1 MGASRLFIPAV
12 IALLLVASTVS
23 ALTPA
28 AQEGPVIAVDL
39 SHGQPDEGVET
50 IIASCGGCRWILILL
65 DEAQREAVR
74 AEVLEAA
81 DEVRL
86 GGLTPENLSDV
97 DVLLIGQATSLLS
110 ADEVEAIRQWAS
122 QGRKAVWVAGDSD
135 YPAQGSEIAQQA
147 VNQVLEALGSS
158 IRIDYVSVEDYTSNA
173 GRSYRVVGVVDPD
186 PPFTFLKQGLP
197 NGGKVLFH
205 GPGALYAIGANGEP
219 VNPLKKPELKPEGV
233 YVIVRTT
240 EDSKSVEHQTAETG
254 GLSAVYYDPLND
266 EVNTGPFP
274 LMMAEIKGNLMIVA
288 SSETMYGGYEPMTA
302 PEYYGVAL
310 DGPEFVGRVVSTMA
324 AFTTGLFIVS
334 VVERE
339 VTVTVTQT
347 EKQVLTET
355 VTETVKETVTRENTV
370 TMTVTTTTTVSG
382 GPGTTTLVVAGIIIA
397 AAIVAAALILRR

>member
-1 MGASRLFIPAV
+1 MSKTVLPV
-12 IALLLVASTVS
+12 VLALLIIAATAST
-23 ALTPA
+23 LTPT
-28 AQEGPVIAVDL
+28 AQVGPVVAIDL

-50 IIASCGGCRWILILL
+50 IIASCQACYWVLILL

-81 DEVRL
+81 DEVRF
-86 GGLTPENLSDV
+86 GGLTMENLSDV
-97 DVLLIGQATSLLS
+97 DVLLIGQPTSLLS
-110 ADEVEAIRQWAS
+110 AEEVEAVKQWAA
-122 QGRKAVWVAGDSD
+122 QGRRAVWVAGDSD

-147 VNQVLEALGSS
+147 VNQVLEALESS

-186 PPFTFLKQGLP
+186 PPFTFLKEGLP

-205 GPGALYAIGANGEP
+205 GPGALYVIGVNGEP
-219 VNPLKKPELKPEGV
+219 VNPVKNPELKPESV
-233 YVIVRTT
+233 YVIARTT

-274 LMMAEIKGNLMIVA
+274 LMMVELKGGLMIVA

-310 DGPEFVGRVVSTMA
+310 DGPEFVGRIVNTMA
-324 AFTTGLFIVS
+324 AFATGLFIVS
-334 VVERE
+334 VVEKE
-339 VTVTVTQT
+339 VTAIVTQT
-347 EKQVLTET
+347 TTQILTET
-355 VTETVKETVTRENTV
+355 VTETVKETVTQESTV
-370 TMTVTTTTTVSG
+370 TVTTTVTG